1 MLTETVVADRGR
13 VFTSKN
19 WKDVYGQ
26 LGITLEPNP
35 KESPWLI
42 GQIER
47 FFKTINT
54 SDIHVLP
61 RTSSSN
67 EEGDE
72 DSAK

>member
-1 MLTETVVADRGR
+1 MLPKTLVVDNGR
-13 VFTSKN
+13 VFISKDL
-19 WKDVYGQ
+19 KDVYGQ

-35 KESPWLI
+35 KESSWLI
-42 GQIER
+42 GQNER

-54 SDIHVLP
+54 SDIRGLP
-61 RTSSSN
+61 GTSSSN